1 MRPAACVVA
10 LGALAAAACPPPVSA
25 APTEQARTFDV
36 TAPAPSASKQP
47 EARTAYRRLPFRW
60 RGRRIPYY
68 NAARA
73 NAAAVRRAVRAWN
86 RSGVRVRFVATR
98 RSRARLI
105 IRYFNSSGCVPAGQT
120 PVVWDPRSGRARR
133 AEVLVSRPVPRV
145 TACSH
150 WAITLVTAHE
160 LGHVLGLDHET
171 RRCALMNPVALNLA
185 GQFCSPRPLPEWRW
199 RCRILEPDDVRG
211 AVRIYGGRAKRRPR
225 PICDLLA
232 APAAPTGLR
241 ASDDGNGTLTARF
254 RRPAPRKR
262 PPHLALLPPDQR
274 SVAIGRDRCPR
285 SPSSFG
291 GGFWRVPV
299 GVTEQVS
306 FAPDVS
312 GRYCIAVWSVD
323 ATGRPSRPATAFVD
337 FRQP

>member
-1 MRPAACVVA
+1 MA
-10 LGALAAAACPPPVSA
+10 LAFGALAFPAASAGSAAASAGARPFDAA
-25 APTEQARTFDV
+25 APEAEAPETGAPDAR
-36 TAPAPSASKQP
+36 S
-47 EARTAYRRLPFRW
+47 AYRRLPYRW

-86 RSGVRVRFVATR
+86 RSGVRARFVAVR
-98 RSRARLI
+98 RSRARVI
-105 IRYFNSSGCVPAGQT
+105 IRYFNQPGCVPAGRT
-120 PVVWDPRSGRARR
+120 GISWDARSGRARR
-133 AEVLVSRPVPRV
+133 ADVAISRPNPRL

-171 RRCALMNPVALNLA
+171 RRCALMNPAAVNLQ
-185 GQFCSPRPLPEWRW
+185 GQLCSATPLPEWRW

-211 AVRIYGGRAKRRPR
+211 AVRIYGGRAKRRPK

-232 APAAPTGLR
+232 SPAAPTDLR
-241 ASDDGNGTLTARF
+241 VSDDGAGVLTARF

-262 PPHLALLPPDQR
+262 PLHLALLPPDR
-274 SVAIGRDRCPR
+274 RVVAIARDACPR
-285 SPSSFG
+285 TPSG
-291 GGFWRVPV
+291 LGAGFWRVPV
-299 GVTEQVS
+299 GATDQVS
-306 FAPDVS
+306 LAPGAS
-312 GRYCIAVWSVD
+312 GRYCIAAWSLD
-323 ATGRPSRPATAFVD
+323 GTGRYSRPATATVD